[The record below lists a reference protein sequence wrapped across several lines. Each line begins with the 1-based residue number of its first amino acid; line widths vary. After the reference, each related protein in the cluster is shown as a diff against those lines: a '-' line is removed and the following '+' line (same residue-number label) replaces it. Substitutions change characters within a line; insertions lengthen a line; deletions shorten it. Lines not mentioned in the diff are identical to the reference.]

1 MAHAFKSQDAALTM
15 GMVLNVFIG
24 LALFLVGFLFELLPF
39 VVS

>member
-1 MAHAFKSQDAALTM
+1 M

-39 VVS
+39 VVSLS